1 MITIKHV
8 LQDGTEVNSID
19 GKVIKAEQFGV
30 LYETINRMQKEGV
43 NGSAGTDEQVLSE
56 C

>member
-8 LQDGTEVNSID
+8 LKDGTQVDSIE

-30 LYETINRMQKEGV
+30 LYETINRIQKDGT
-43 NGSAGTDEQVLSE
+43 NGSEGTDRKISQE

>member
-8 LQDGTEVNSID
+8 LKDGTQVESIE
-19 GKVIKAEQFGV
+19 GKVIKADQHEL
-30 LYETINRMQKEGV
+30 LYEAIKRISNDTT
-43 NGSAGTDEQVLSE
+43 GTDAKVLSE